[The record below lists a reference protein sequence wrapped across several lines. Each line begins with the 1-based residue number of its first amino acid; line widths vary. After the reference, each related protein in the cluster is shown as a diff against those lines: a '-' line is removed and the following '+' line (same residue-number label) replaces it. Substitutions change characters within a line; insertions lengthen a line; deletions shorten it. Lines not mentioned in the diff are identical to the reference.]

1 MAGESRISCYLIGDS
16 TEVVTDRGVTAM
28 ADILLVEDDESVR
41 AFVTVALQRDGH
53 RVFAAEDGAQGL
65 DLLRGEAA
73 DISLL
78 LSDIQMPVM
87 DGIALALNVAR
98 ERPDV
103 RIMLMTGFAHQR
115 ERAYGLDQIV
125 CDVLQKPFTLTEISE
140 RVRRVIDGTGPAAA
154 PGTAA

>member
-1 MAGESRISCYLIGDS
+1 
-16 TEVVTDRGVTAM
+16 M
-28 ADILLVEDDESVR
+28 ADILLVEDDDSVR
-41 AFVTVALQRDGH
+41 AFVDVALQRDGH
-53 RVFAAEDGAQGL
+53 RLFVAEDGAQGL

-73 DISLL
+73 DASLL

-98 ERPDV
+98 ERPDM

-125 CDVLQKPFTLTEISE
+125 CDVVQKPFTLQEISD
-140 RVRRVIDGTGPAAA
+140 RVSRALSGPSAAS
-154 PGTAA
+154 GDAA

>member
-1 MAGESRISCYLIGDS
+1 
-16 TEVVTDRGVTAM
+16 M
-28 ADILLVEDDESVR
+28 ADILLVEDDDSVR
-41 AFVTVALQRDGH
+41 AFVDVALQRDGH
-53 RVFAAEDGAQGL
+53 RVFVAEDGAQGL
-65 DLLRGEAA
+65 DLMRGEAA
-73 DISLL
+73 EASLV

-125 CDVLQKPFTLTEISE
+125 FDVVQKPFTLQEISD
-140 RVRRVIDGTGPAAA
+140 RVRRALNSPAVASGDAA
-154 PGTAA
+154 